1 MSAPSLGAF
10 CRRCGS
16 ATRWGIPDGDSRQRE
31 ICDACGTV
39 AYDNPKVVVS
49 CALYEGDRILWV
61 RRRTPPY
68 VGGWAIPAG
77 FLENGETIEEA
88 AAREVAE
95 ETQLVVKPWDLKFH
109 GVMSLPDLNQVYIA
123 TVGSLPSHDYGPTA
137 EASEV
142 RMFTRAEVESLVI
155 GYPPAT
161 MKLLLAL
168 YDSVGRGDQA
178 HMAGRLWEMRGSD
191 PTAH

>member
-1 MSAPSLGAF
+1 VSAASPGSYCRHCGAAA
-10 CRRCGS
+10 RRGVP
-16 ATRWGIPDGDSRQRE
+16 AGDTRERA
-31 ICDACGTV
+31 ICEACGAV
-39 AYDNPKVVVS
+39 EYDNPKVVVS

-88 AAREVAE
+88 AAREVRE
-95 ETQLVVKPWDLKFH
+95 ETLLRVEPRDLKLH

-123 TVGSLPSHDYGPTA
+123 TAGPLPGHDYGPTP
-137 EASEV
+137 EASKV
-142 RMFTRAEVESLVI
+142 RMFVRAEIESLQI

-161 MKLLLAL
+161 MRLLLAL
-168 YDSVGRGDQA
+168 YDSIGRGDQV
-178 HMAGRLWEMRGSD
+178 HMTGRLWEMRGSD
-191 PTAH
+191 PAAR